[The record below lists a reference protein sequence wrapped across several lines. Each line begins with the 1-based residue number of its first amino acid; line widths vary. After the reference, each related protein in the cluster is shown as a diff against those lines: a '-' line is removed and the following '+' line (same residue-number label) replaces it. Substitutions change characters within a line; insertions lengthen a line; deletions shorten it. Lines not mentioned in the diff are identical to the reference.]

1 VLQARNMAGKATNQ
15 TDLSDDDYENK
26 SKRKLKSK
34 KSNSFY
40 SDCPDYSG

>member
-1 VLQARNMAGKATNQ
+1 MTGKATNQ

-34 KSNSFY
+34 KSNNSYY
-40 SDCPDYSG
+40 SDCPVYSG